1 MMTFDKPDLVD
12 TLEYR
17 NVAYDDLQQ
26 NASWVQSSG
35 LAAKGMY
42 LFPSV
47 ITTDGGAKGTY
58 DNAVA
63 MIQSLQAHKSL
74 LSRYDF
80 SRSFAPTT
88 SKINQNG
95 KASLAE
101 PPGTLFEAACS
112 AIATLTH
119 LKAAA
124 WMGQKNTAIYP
135 DLPLNEQ
142 NDALWQFVRLF
153 EEMVSS
159 ETSGLMLC
167 KLPSKPTSSTTT
179 TTKAKNSKK
188 TESAAPKSEYRR
200 PKLHHGNYPTLP
212 NGKMKCLARRAC
224 SAQSGGGRIINNKS
238 NGVGAYLR
246 CLPTRRFTS
255 SVTTPYRRHST
266 RITLF
271 AWRKKIDCLTSFT
284 RLPRHAAIHG
294 NGGRPPQLGN
304 TGAQTIRSV
313 RWSFSA
319 ILQRACLS

>member
-1 MMTFDKPDLVD
+1 MEATLVIPFFDMLTHPYPRYGLAAALAQGNCKPAEFAQFDEAQVAKLLREALEAILGSFRMMTFDKPDLVD

-58 DNAVA
+58 DNAIA
-63 MIQSLQAHKSL
+63 MIQRLQMGKSL

-95 KASLAE
+95 KASLTE

-112 AIATLTH
+112 AVATLTH

-179 TTKAKNSKK
+179 KAKNSKK

-200 PKLHHGNYPTLP
+200 PKLHYGNYPHAPQRENEVFGTAGLL
-212 NGKMKCLARRAC
+212 GAI
-224 SAQSGGGRIINNKS
+224 GR
-238 NGVGAYLR
+238 
-246 CLPTRRFTS
+246 
-255 SVTTPYRRHST
+255 
-266 RITLF
+266 
-271 AWRKKIDCLTSFT
+271 
-284 RLPRHAAIHG
+284 
-294 NGGRPPQLGN
+294 
-304 TGAQTIRSV
+304 
-313 RWSFSA
+313 
-319 ILQRACLS
+319 